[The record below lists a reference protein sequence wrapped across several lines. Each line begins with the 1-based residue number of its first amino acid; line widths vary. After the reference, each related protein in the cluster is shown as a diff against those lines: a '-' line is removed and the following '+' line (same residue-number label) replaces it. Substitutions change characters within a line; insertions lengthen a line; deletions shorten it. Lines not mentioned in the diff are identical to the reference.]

1 MKSSKRF
8 IGEIYH
14 MTVHVYL
21 LPGLIGKC
29 FGLTVILFLSFCC
42 DIYPQEEGTS
52 AGRLNV
58 FIDEELIID
67 ADYIRQE
74 IPVVTYVRDREHA
87 DVHLIISRHL
97 SGTTGATYNVSF
109 IGYGQYRNMNYQLN
123 YWAPSSNTTDIT
135 RRGYTSL
142 IKSGL
147 APFISAAGSS
157 HMMDVTYREI
167 PAISDYNGIDD
178 RDPWNQW
185 VFDVYAGGEFDR
197 EDTRNSSHIRYGI
210 FADRITRESR
220 TRLRPYGNYNERN
233 FRTAEGWVKTSRIR
247 GGFDSYH
254 VVSIS
259 DHWSVG
265 GFGKIFISTFDN
277 LKFSAEIS
285 PAIEYSLYPYDE
297 ATRRSIT
304 IAWRAGG
311 GYFNYVEETVF
322 DKTEEILFGQA
333 LVASAN
339 FRQPWG
345 DIRSGIVG
353 FHHFHDF
360 RSNSIEIFAL
370 SNFRIVQGLSLR
382 LNTSFDLINNQVAIP
397 KSDLSL
403 EEILLEQRRRATS
416 SRFGINIGL
425 SYTFGSRVTGVF
437 NPRLN
442 M

>member
-1 MKSSKRF
+1 M
-8 IGEIYH
+8 IIQIYLFTRKIRKGFCF
-14 MTVHVYL
+14 TVA
-21 LPGLIGKC
+21 LI
-29 FGLTVILFLSFCC
+29 LSFCF
-42 DIYPQEEGTS
+42 DLHAQEAGTV

-58 FIDEELIID
+58 FIDEERFID
-67 ADYIRQE
+67 TDYIRQE
-74 IPVVTYVRDREHA
+74 IPVVTYVRDRELA
-87 DVHLIISRHL
+87 DVHLIISRHQ
-97 SGTTGATYNVSF
+97 SGSTGATYNISF
-109 IGYGQYRNMNYQLN
+109 IGYGQYRNINYQLN
-123 YWAPSSNTTDIT
+123 YWAPSSNTSDIT
-135 RRGYTSL
+135 RRGYTNL
-142 IKSGL
+142 IKNGL
-147 APFISAAGSS
+147 APYISAAGSS
-157 HMMDVTYREI
+157 HIMD
-167 PAISDYNGIDD
+167 ISYSAASVLPVSNDIDD
-178 RDPWNQW
+178 RDPWNHW
-185 VFDVYAGGEFDR
+185 VIDVYAGGEFDR

-210 FADRITRESR
+210 FADRITKESR

-233 FRTAEGWVKTSRIR
+233 FRTGEGWVKTSRTR

-277 LKFSAEIS
+277 MKFSAEVS
-285 PAIEYSLYPYDE
+285 PALEYSLYPYDE

-311 GYFNYVEETVF
+311 GYYNYVEETVF

-360 RSNSIEIFAL
+360 RSNSIEIFAR
-370 SNFRIVQGLSLR
+370 SNFRIVQGLALT

-416 SRFGINIGL
+416 SRFGINVGL
-425 SYTFGSRVTGVF
+425 SYTFGSRITGVF